1 MWGVNKISLFK
12 DITPNN
18 KGKLLKLLETS
29 NFTYQKGVN
38 LAYLFKDKESIGLVL
53 SGSLV
58 IIRIDYNGTRT
69 IIETIYEEEILGTSL
84 TSLLSNDYEIITR
97 EDTKILWLDYNVIL
111 GINDIKYTYYN
122 QFIKNLLMIALEKN
136 TLKNERIEIL
146 TQKTIRNKLLEYFR
160 IEALKNRSKII
171 YLKSTWQDLAD
182 YLAIDR
188 CAMTR
193 ELKYLKEE
201 GFISVK
207 GRVITLLYS
216 F

>member
-1 MWGVNKISLFK
+1 MISPFK
-12 DITPNN
+12 DITSNN

-38 LAYLFKDKESIGLVL
+38 IAYLFKDKESIGLVL
-53 SGSLV
+53 SGSLD

-111 GINDIKYTYYN
+111 GINDVKYTYYN

>member
-1 MWGVNKISLFK
+1 MISLFK
-12 DITPNN
+12 DITPDN

-38 LAYLFKDKESIGLVL
+38 IAYLFKDKESIGLVI
-53 SGSLV
+53 SGILD
-58 IIRIDYNGTRT
+58 IIRIDYNVTRT
-69 IIETIYEEEILGTSL
+69 IIETIFEEEILGTSL

>member
-1 MWGVNKISLFK
+1 MISLFK

-29 NFTYQKGVN
+29 NFTYQKVLN
-38 LAYLFKDKESIGLVL
+38 IAYLFKDKESIGLVL
-53 SGSLV
+53 SGSLD

-146 TQKTIRNKLLEYFR
+146 TQKTISNKLLEYFR

>member
-1 MWGVNKISLFK
+1 MRCKHDIT

-38 LAYLFKDKESIGLVL
+38 IAYLFKDKESIGLVL
-53 SGSLV
+53 SGSLD

>member
-1 MWGVNKISLFK
+1 MISLFK
-12 DITPNN
+12 DITPDN

-38 LAYLFKDKESIGLVL
+38 IAYLFKDKESIGLVI
-53 SGSLV
+53 SGSLD
-58 IIRIDYNGTRT
+58 IIRIDYNGTRA
-69 IIETIYEEEILGTSL
+69 IIETIFEEEILGTSL

-97 EDTKILWLDYNVIL
+97 EDTKILWLDYYVIL
-111 GINDIKYTYYN
+111 GINDIKYSYYN

-193 ELKYLKEE
+193 ELKNLKEE
-201 GFISVK
+201 GFINTK

>member
-1 MWGVNKISLFK
+1 MISLFK

-38 LAYLFKDKESIGLVL
+38 IAYLFKDKESIGLVL
-53 SGSLV
+53 SGSLD

-160 IEALKNRSKII
+160 IETLKNRSKII

>member
-1 MWGVNKISLFK
+1 MISLFK

-38 LAYLFKDKESIGLVL
+38 IAYLFKDKESIGLVL
-53 SGSLV
+53 SGSLN

-201 GFISVK
+201 GFISVR

>member
-1 MWGVNKISLFK
+1 MISLFK
-12 DITPNN
+12 DITPDN
-18 KGKLLKLLETS
+18 KSKLLKLLETS

-38 LAYLFKDKESIGLVL
+38 IAYLFKDKESIGSVIE
-53 SGSLV
+53 GSLD

-69 IIETIYEEEILGTSL
+69 IIETIYEDEILGTSL

-97 EDTKILWLDYNVIL
+97 EDTKILWLDYKVIL
-111 GINDIKYTYYN
+111 GINDTKYSYYN

-160 IEALKNRSKII
+160 IETLKNRSKII

>member
-1 MWGVNKISLFK
+1 MISLFK
-12 DITPNN
+12 DITPDN
-18 KGKLLKLLETS
+18 KSKLLKILETS

-38 LAYLFKDKESIGLVL
+38 IAYLFQDKESIGLVID
-53 SGSLV
+53 GSLD

-69 IIETIYEEEILGTSL
+69 IIETIYEDEILGTSL

-111 GINDIKYTYYN
+111 GINDIKYSYYN

-136 TLKNERIEIL
+136 TQKNERIEIL

-188 CAMTR
+188 SAMTR
-193 ELKYLKEE
+193 ELKNLKEE
-201 GFISVK
+201 GFVSVK

>member
-1 MWGVNKISLFK
+1 MISLFK
-12 DITPNN
+12 DITPDN
-18 KGKLLKLLETS
+18 KSKLLKLLETS

-38 LAYLFKDKESIGLVL
+38 IAYLFKDKESIGLVL
-53 SGSLV
+53 SGSLD

-111 GINDIKYTYYN
+111 GINDVKYTYYN

>member
-1 MWGVNKISLFK
+1 MISLFK
-12 DITPNN
+12 DITPDN
-18 KGKLLKLLETS
+18 KSKLLKLLEAS

-38 LAYLFKDKESIGLVL
+38 IAYLFKDKESIGSVIE
-53 SGSLV
+53 GSLD

-69 IIETIYEEEILGTSL
+69 IIETIYEDEILGTSL

-97 EDTKILWLDYNVIL
+97 EDTKILWLDYKVIL
-111 GINDIKYTYYN
+111 EINDTKYSYYN

>member
-1 MWGVNKISLFK
+1 MISPFK

-38 LAYLFKDKESIGLVL
+38 IAYLFKDKESIGLVL
-53 SGSLV
+53 SGSLD

-111 GINDIKYTYYN
+111 GINDVKYTYYN

-171 YLKSTWQDLAD
+171 YFKSTWQDLAD

-188 CAMTR
+188 SAMTR
-193 ELKYLKEE
+193 ELKNLKEE
-201 GFISVK
+201 GFVSVK

>member
-1 MWGVNKISLFK
+1 MISPFK

-38 LAYLFKDKESIGLVL
+38 IAYLFKDKESIGLVL
-53 SGSLV
+53 SGSLD

-97 EDTKILWLDYNVIL
+97 ENTKILWLDYNVIL
-111 GINDIKYTYYN
+111 GINDVKYTYYN

>member
-1 MWGVNKISLFK
+1 MISPFK
-12 DITPNN
+12 DLTPNN

-38 LAYLFKDKESIGLVL
+38 IAYLFKDKESIGLVL
-53 SGSLV
+53 SGSLD

-111 GINDIKYTYYN
+111 GINDVKYTYYN

>member
-1 MWGVNKISLFK
+1 MISLFK
-12 DITPNN
+12 DITPDN
-18 KGKLLKLLETS
+18 KSKLLKLLETS

-38 LAYLFKDKESIGLVL
+38 IAYLFKDKESIGLVID
-53 SGSLV
+53 GSLD

-69 IIETIYEEEILGTSL
+69 IIETIYEDEILGTSL

-97 EDTKILWLDYNVIL
+97 EDTKILWLDYKVIL
-111 GINDIKYTYYN
+111 GINDIKYSYYN

-193 ELKYLKEE
+193 ELKNLKEE

>member
-1 MWGVNKISLFK
+1 MISLFK
-12 DITPNN
+12 DITPDN
-18 KGKLLKLLETS
+18 KSKLLKILETS
-29 NFTYQKGVN
+29 NFTYQRGVN
-38 LAYLFKDKESIGLVL
+38 IAYLFKDKESIGLVID
-53 SGSLV
+53 GSLD

-69 IIETIYEEEILGTSL
+69 IIETIYEDEILGTSL

-97 EDTKILWLDYNVIL
+97 EDTKILWLDYKVIL

-193 ELKYLKEE
+193 ELKNLKEE
-201 GFISVK
+201 GFVSVK

>member
-1 MWGVNKISLFK
+1 MISLFK
-12 DITPNN
+12 DITPDN
-18 KGKLLKLLETS
+18 KSKLLKLLETS

-38 LAYLFKDKESIGLVL
+38 IAYLFKDKESIGLVIE
-53 SGSLV
+53 GSLD

-69 IIETIYEEEILGTSL
+69 IIETIYEDEILGTSL
-84 TSLLSNDYEIITR
+84 TSLLSNDYEIITK
-97 EDTKILWLDYNVIL
+97 EDTKILWLDYKVIL
-111 GINDIKYTYYN
+111 GINDTKYSYYN

>member
-1 MWGVNKISLFK
+1 MISLFK
-12 DITPNN
+12 DITPDN
-18 KGKLLKLLETS
+18 KSKLLKLLETS

-38 LAYLFKDKESIGLVL
+38 IAYLFKDKESIGSVIE
-53 SGSLV
+53 GSLD

-69 IIETIYEEEILGTSL
+69 IIETIYEDEILGTSL
-84 TSLLSNDYEIITR
+84 TSLLSNDYEIITK
-97 EDTKILWLDYNVIL
+97 EDTKILWLDYKVIL
-111 GINDIKYTYYN
+111 GINDTKYSYYN

-193 ELKYLKEE
+193 ELKNLKEE

>member
-1 MWGVNKISLFK
+1 MISPFK

-38 LAYLFKDKESIGLVL
+38 IAYLFKDKESIGLVL
-53 SGSLV
+53 
-58 IIRIDYNGTRT
+58 IDYNGTRT

-111 GINDIKYTYYN
+111 GINDVKYTYYN

>member
-1 MWGVNKISLFK
+1 MISLFK
-12 DITPNN
+12 DITPDN
-18 KGKLLKLLETS
+18 KSKLLKLLETS

-38 LAYLFKDKESIGLVL
+38 IAYLFKDKESIGLVID
-53 SGSLV
+53 GSLD

-69 IIETIYEEEILGTSL
+69 IIETIYEDEILGTSL

-97 EDTKILWLDYNVIL
+97 EDTKILWLDYKVIL
-111 GINDIKYTYYN
+111 GINDTKYNYYN

-193 ELKYLKEE
+193 ELKNLKEE

>member
-1 MWGVNKISLFK
+1 MISPFK

-38 LAYLFKDKESIGLVL
+38 IAYLFKDKESIGLVL
-53 SGSLV
+53 SGSLD

-111 GINDIKYTYYN
+111 DINDVKYTYYN

-201 GFISVK
+201 GFIRVK

>member
-1 MWGVNKISLFK
+1 MISLF
-12 DITPNN
+12 N
-18 KGKLLKLLETS
+18 KINPTDKEELLKLLATTT
-29 NFTYQKGVN
+29 FTYQPNVN
-38 LAYLFKDKESIGLVL
+38 IAYLFKDKESIGLVL
-53 SGSLV
+53 NGSLD

-84 TSLLSNDYEIITR
+84 TSLLSNDYEIITK
-97 EDTKILWLDYNVIL
+97 EETKVLWLDYKVIL
-111 GINDIKYTYYN
+111 NINDPKYPYYN
-122 QFIKNLLMIALEKN
+122 QFLKNLLMISLEKN

-188 CAMTR
+188 SAMTR
-193 ELKYLKEE
+193 ELKNLKEE
-201 GFISVK
+201 GFISTK

>member
-1 MWGVNKISLFK
+1 MISLFK

-38 LAYLFKDKESIGLVL
+38 IAYLFKDKESIGLVL
-53 SGSLV
+53 SGSLD

-84 TSLLSNDYEIITR
+84 TSLLSNDYEIITK

-160 IEALKNRSKII
+160 IETLKNRSKII

-201 GFISVK
+201 GFISVR

>member
-1 MWGVNKISLFK
+1 MISPFK

-38 LAYLFKDKESIGLVL
+38 IAYLFKDKESIGLVIK
-53 SGSLV
+53 GSLD

-111 GINDIKYTYYN
+111 GINDVKYTYYN

-146 TQKTIRNKLLEYFR
+146 THKTIRNKLLEYFR

>member
-1 MWGVNKISLFK
+1 MISLFK

-38 LAYLFKDKESIGLVL
+38 IAYLFKDKESIGLVL
-53 SGSLV
+53 SGSLD

-182 YLAIDR
+182 YLAVDR

>member
-1 MWGVNKISLFK
+1 MISLFK
-12 DITPNN
+12 DITPDN
-18 KGKLLKLLETS
+18 KSKLLKILETS
-29 NFTYQKGVN
+29 NFTYQRGVN
-38 LAYLFKDKESIGLVL
+38 IAYLFKDKESIGLVI
-53 SGSLV
+53 SGSLD

-69 IIETIYEEEILGTSL
+69 IIETIFEEEILGTSL

-111 GINDIKYTYYN
+111 GINDIKYSYYN

-193 ELKYLKEE
+193 ELKNLKEE
-201 GFISVK
+201 GFVSVK

>member
-1 MWGVNKISLFK
+1 MISLFK
-12 DITPNN
+12 DITPDN
-18 KGKLLKLLETS
+18 KSKLLKLLETS

-38 LAYLFKDKESIGLVL
+38 IAYLFKDKESIGSVIE
-53 SGSLV
+53 GSLD

-69 IIETIYEEEILGTSL
+69 IIETIYEDEILGTSL

-97 EDTKILWLDYNVIL
+97 EDTKILWLDYKVIL
-111 GINDIKYTYYN
+111 EINDTKYSYYN

-193 ELKYLKEE
+193 ELKNLKEE

-207 GRVITLLYS
+207 SSWRILLMY
-216 F
+216 FPWLIW

>member
-1 MWGVNKISLFK
+1 MISLFK
-12 DITPNN
+12 DITPDN

-38 LAYLFKDKESIGLVL
+38 IAYLFKDKESIGLVL
-53 SGSLV
+53 SGSLD

>member
-1 MWGVNKISLFK
+1 MISLFK
-12 DITPNN
+12 DITPDN
-18 KGKLLKLLETS
+18 KSKLLKLLETS

-38 LAYLFKDKESIGLVL
+38 IAYLFKDKESIGLVIE
-53 SGSLV
+53 GSLD

-69 IIETIYEEEILGTSL
+69 IIETIYEDEILGTSL
-84 TSLLSNDYEIITR
+84 TSLLSNDYEIITK
-97 EDTKILWLDYNVIL
+97 EDTKILWLDYKVIL
-111 GINDIKYTYYN
+111 GINDTKYSYYN

-193 ELKYLKEE
+193 ELKNLKEE

>member
-1 MWGVNKISLFK
+1 MISPFK

-38 LAYLFKDKESIGLVL
+38 IAYLFKDKESIGLVL
-53 SGSLV
+53 SGSLD

-69 IIETIYEEEILGTSL
+69 IIETTYEEEILGTSL

-111 GINDIKYTYYN
+111 DINDVKYTYYN

>member
-1 MWGVNKISLFK
+1 MISPFK

-38 LAYLFKDKESIGLVL
+38 IAYLFKDKESIGLVL
-53 SGSLV
+53 SGSLD

-69 IIETIYEEEILGTSL
+69 IIETIYEEEILVTSL

-111 GINDIKYTYYN
+111 DINDVKYTYYN

>member
-1 MWGVNKISLFK
+1 MISLFK
-12 DITPNN
+12 DITPDN
-18 KGKLLKLLETS
+18 KSKLLKLLETS

-38 LAYLFKDKESIGLVL
+38 IAYLFKDKESIGLVID
-53 SGSLV
+53 GSLN

-69 IIETIYEEEILGTSL
+69 IIETIYEDEILGTSL

-97 EDTKILWLDYNVIL
+97 EDTKILWLDYKVIL
-111 GINDIKYTYYN
+111 GINDTKYNYYN

-193 ELKYLKEE
+193 ELKNLKEE

>member
-1 MWGVNKISLFK
+1 MISLFK
-12 DITPNN
+12 DITPDN
-18 KGKLLKLLETS
+18 KSKLLKILETS

-38 LAYLFKDKESIGLVL
+38 IAYLFKDKESIGLVL
-53 SGSLV
+53 SGSLD

-111 GINDIKYTYYN
+111 GINDVKYTYYN

>member
-1 MWGVNKISLFK
+1 MISLFK
-12 DITPNN
+12 DISPDS

-29 NFTYQKGVN
+29 TFTYQKSVN
-38 LAYLFKDKESIGLVL
+38 IAYLFKDRESIGLVID
-53 SGSLV
+53 GSLDIV
-58 IIRIDYNGTRT
+58 RIDYNGTRT
-69 IIETIYEEEILGTSL
+69 IIETIYEDEILGTSL
-84 TSLLSNDYEIITR
+84 TSLLSNDYEIITK
-97 EDTKILWLDYNVIL
+97 EDTKILWLDYKVIL
-111 GINDIKYTYYN
+111 SINDIKYNYYN

-193 ELKYLKEE
+193 ELKNLKEE
-201 GFISVK
+201 GFINTK

>member
-1 MWGVNKISLFK
+1 MISLFEGISPDNK
-12 DITPNN
+12 D
-18 KGKLLKLLETS
+18 KLLKLLETS
-29 NFTYQKGVN
+29 TFTYQPNVN
-38 LAYLFKDKESIGLVL
+38 ITYLFKDKESIGLVIK
-53 SGSLV
+53 GSLD

-84 TSLLSNDYEIITR
+84 TSLLSNDYEIITK
-97 EDTKILWLDYNVIL
+97 ENTKILWLDYNVIL
-111 GINDIKYTYYN
+111 SISDIKYRYYN
-122 QFIKNLLMIALEKN
+122 QFIKNLLMISLEKN

-160 IEALKNRSKII
+160 IEAQKNRSKII

-188 CAMTR
+188 SAMTR
-193 ELKYLKEE
+193 ELKNLKEE
-201 GFISVK
+201 GFITTK

-216 F
+216 FN

>member
-1 MWGVNKISLFK
+1 MISLFK

-38 LAYLFKDKESIGLVL
+38 IAYLFKDKESIGLVL
-53 SGSLV
+53 SGSLD

-201 GFISVK
+201 GFISVS

>member
-1 MWGVNKISLFK
+1 MISLFK
-12 DITPNN
+12 DITPHN
-18 KGKLLKLLETS
+18 KSKLLKLLETS

-38 LAYLFKDKESIGLVL
+38 IAYLFKDKESIGLVIE
-53 SGSLV
+53 GSLD

-69 IIETIYEEEILGTSL
+69 IIETIYEDEILGTSL

-97 EDTKILWLDYNVIL
+97 EDSKILWLDYKVIL
-111 GINDIKYTYYN
+111 GINDTKYSYYN

-193 ELKYLKEE
+193 ELKNLKEE

>member
-1 MWGVNKISLFK
+1 MISPFK

-38 LAYLFKDKESIGLVL
+38 IAYLFKDKESIGLVL
-53 SGSLV
+53 SGSLD

-111 GINDIKYTYYN
+111 DINYVKYTYYN

>member
-1 MWGVNKISLFK
+1 MISLFK
-12 DITPNN
+12 DITPDN
-18 KGKLLKLLETS
+18 KSKLLKLLETS

-38 LAYLFKDKESIGLVL
+38 IAYLFKDKESIGSVIE
-53 SGSLV
+53 GSLD

-69 IIETIYEEEILGTSL
+69 IIETIYEDEILGTSL
-84 TSLLSNDYEIITR
+84 TSLLSNDYEIITK
-97 EDTKILWLDYNVIL
+97 EDTKILWLDYKVIL
-111 GINDIKYTYYN
+111 GINDTKYSYYN